1 MSLSGE
7 KEAISMGS
15 RIDRDISMELREG
28 TKVTCLKCGKGIYKP
43 AGADYKTAHSFLS
56 VSYTHL
62 DVYKRQF
69 SGSIM

>member
-43 AGADYKTAHSFLS
+43 AGADYKTAHSF
-56 VSYTHL
+56 V
-62 DVYKRQF
+62 
-69 SGSIM
+69 

>member
-1 MSLSGE
+1 MVILNGK

-43 AGADYKTAHSFLS
+43 AGADFKTAHSFLCDKCNDE
-56 VSYTHL
+56 VRFTPN
-62 DVYKRQF
+62 VTVE
-69 SGSIM
+69 

>member
-1 MSLSGE
+1 MVILNGK

-43 AGADYKTAHSFLS
+43 AGADYKTAHSFCVINAMTKLG
-56 VSYTHL
+56 L
-62 DVYKRQF
+62 RQ
-69 SGSIM
+69 M